1 MQPIPHNNLIRMKK
15 ILLAA
20 LLLLGGF
27 SVAHAQSLFQFGIKG
42 GLLINSSDL
51 KYTFSGTQ
59 NPYDESSTKP
69 GFELGVQARINLP
82 LGFLLQPEIVYSRTN
97 GSFPVDAATVGS
109 DRLKVRSNWIEVPVL
124 VGWKFSIVRLMVGP
138 SFRFPMDEVMTSGG
152 EEAKIAPRLQNFVL
166 GFQAGVGIDLGR
178 LTLDARYCGNFTNI
192 TDQGIFQNY
201 TPNLKVNERK
211 VAISIGYMLIK

>member
-1 MQPIPHNNLIRMKK
+1 MKR
-15 ILLAA
+15 ILLVV
-20 LLLLGGF
+20 LVLFGGL
-27 SVAHAQSLFQFGIKG
+27 SASKAQSVFQFGIKG

-51 KYTFSGTQ
+51 KYTFSDK
-59 NPYDESSTKP
+59 YDRYSESSTKP
-69 GFELGVQARINLP
+69 GFELGLQARINLP
-82 LGFLLQPEIVYSRTN
+82 LGFLLQPELVYSRTN
-97 GSFPVDAATVGS
+97 GSFPLDAATVGN

-152 EEAKIAPRLQNFVL
+152 AEAKIAPRLQSFVL
-166 GFQAGVGIDLGR
+166 GFQAGIGIDLGR
-178 LTLDARYCGNFTNI
+178 LTLDARYCGNFTNV
-192 TDQGIFQNY
+192 TDQGVFQNY